1 MRLGLTV
8 TIVLAVAVS
17 ALPAKSNHCRSDLDT
32 SNGGSTNN
40 TSNSNCSSSRQ
51 CMTNMVTKILDSMV
65 AHNPDALP
73 LAKVYRATENSHP
86 AALGMMTSWRTIT
99 RAGPPSLLAIDTTN
113 GTAYFALNI
122 SKAAVA

>member
-73 LAKVYRATENSHP
+73 LAKVYRATEEKEEHVRLDWSP
-86 AALGMMTSWRTIT
+86 LEAELKPCEAESSR
-99 RAGPPSLLAIDTTN
+99 
-113 GTAYFALNI
+113 
-122 SKAAVA
+122 K